1 MSEKTQPAADV
12 EHDATWAPVTAKI
25 ETKETPA
32 GAFGVNMQGH
42 DVMSPLQG
50 FGQMW
55 QRTYRVRLSGVQVTP
70 AEVIQVWK
78 ANFAR
83 FQPPNNRFYAPAGG
97 VKPGELVFIDTE
109 LVGTPGMRTLTPMA
123 SGVLVIFSDATSFTV
138 MTPQGFPVSG
148 WNTFSAYDDNGVTI
162 AQVQGLERA
171 TDPIYEIGY
180 RFMGGERKQDMTW
193 SFVLRSLAAYFGIKG
208 EVQTYKTCVDSRLQW
223 SEAKNVWHNAALRT
237 LVYNLGT
244 PIRWLRGAPV
254 LPPATSAPP
263 IPIVRS
269 QEVKMTDIHVDTP
282 NPDVTPD
289 QSPAPT
295 AQEGTW
301 AKPVDRLRVAGT
313 PSEAVNLNV
322 DGRQLTGP
330 IKGFGQLWQK
340 TYKVRLTGATVTPQ
354 TVIQTWKTNFQAFWP
369 EGNRFY
375 GSGSMDGIKA
385 GDVAVLNLAGP
396 AGTMIST
403 GVLVIYADD
412 VSFSYLTPEGHMF
425 AGMITFSSDVEDD
438 VTVAQIQVL
447 VRASDPIYEMGCR
460 IGLVHRTEDTFWLDT
475 LRNLAKHFG
484 VAGQPQMRT
493 SLVDSRMQWSEAKN
507 VWHNAAV
514 RTTLYTP
521 VRWVKRF
528 GGGSKE

>member
-1 MSEKTQPAADV
+1 MSEKSQPQADT
-12 EHDATWAPVTAKI
+12 EHDAAWAPVTAKI
-25 ETKETPA
+25 HTTEAPA
-32 GAFGVNMQGH
+32 GAFGANMQGR

-55 QRTYRVRLSGVQVTP
+55 QRTYRVRLSGVAVTP
-70 AEVIQVWK
+70 EEVIQVWK
-78 ANFAR
+78 ANFPR
-83 FQPPNNRFYAPAGG
+83 FQPPSNRFYATAAG

-109 LVGTPGMRTLTPMA
+109 LVGAPGMRTLTPLS

-148 WNTFSAYDDNGVTI
+148 WNTFSAYDDNGVTV

-193 SFVLRSLAAYFGIKG
+193 AFVLRSLAAYFGIRG
-208 EVQTYKTCVDSRLQW
+208 EVQTYKTCVDPRIQW

-237 LVYNLGT
+237 LAYDLAA
-244 PIRWLRGAPV
+244 PIRWLRATPGQ
-254 LPPATSAPP
+254 PPGQTEPPTPIARFQEVTMTDTPIDPGTPTGTPEQPPTSA
-263 IPIVRS
+263 
-269 QEVKMTDIHVDTP
+269 
-282 NPDVTPD
+282 
-289 QSPAPT
+289 

-301 AKPVDRLRVAGT
+301 AKPVDRLRVGGT
-313 PSEAVNLNV
+313 PSDAVNLNV
-322 DGRQLTGP
+322 DGRHVTGP
-330 IKGFGQLWQK
+330 IKGFGQMWQK
-340 TYKVRLTGATVTPQ
+340 TYKVRLTGAQVAPQ
-354 TVIQTWKTNFQAFWP
+354 AVIQAWKTNFGKFWP

-375 GSGSMDGIKA
+375 GSGSMEGIKA

-425 AGMITFSSDVEDD
+425 AGMITFSAHTEDD

-460 IGLVHRTEDTFWLDT
+460 VGLVHRTEDTFWLDT
-475 LRNLAKHFG
+475 LRNLASHFG

-514 RTTLYTP
+514 RTTLYAP
-521 VRWVKRF
+521 VRWMKRV
-528 GGGSKE
+528 GRK